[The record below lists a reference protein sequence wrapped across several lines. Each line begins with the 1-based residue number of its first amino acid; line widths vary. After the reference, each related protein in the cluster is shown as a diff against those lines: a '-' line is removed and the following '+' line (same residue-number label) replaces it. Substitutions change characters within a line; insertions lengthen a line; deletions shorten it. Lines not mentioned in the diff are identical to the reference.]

1 MESGSTS
8 LPCFPDSQT
17 TERKEE
23 VVGTEKLRDQLPKQE
38 RSDVQSQDRASTSP
52 VLPESAKFTAL

>member
-1 MESGSTS
+1 M
-8 LPCFPDSQT
+8 

-23 VVGTEKLRDQLPKQE
+23 VVGTEKLREQLPKQE